1 MLMYND
7 LFVAPK
13 QKELQKLKRF
23 IPATALSQDESGIKA
38 GAIRATEDAIKKPIP
53 KLDRDQVI

>member
-13 QKELQKLKRF
+13 QKELQKLKKF
-23 IPATALSQDESGIKA
+23 VPASLDNPSGKFGAIKA
-38 GAIRATEDAIKKPIP
+38 TEEVIK
-53 KLDRDQVI
+53 R